1 MSDLAI
7 CIIGVIL
14 LAFTWL
20 ALRGMVSEEK
30 RRRTLPRS
38 EETGG
43 SSSMSP
49 GPRRPH
55 EAAR

>member
-1 MSDLAI
+1 MSDLTI

-38 EETGG
+38 EETDG
-43 SSSMSP
+43 SSISP
-49 GPRRPH
+49 GPRHPH